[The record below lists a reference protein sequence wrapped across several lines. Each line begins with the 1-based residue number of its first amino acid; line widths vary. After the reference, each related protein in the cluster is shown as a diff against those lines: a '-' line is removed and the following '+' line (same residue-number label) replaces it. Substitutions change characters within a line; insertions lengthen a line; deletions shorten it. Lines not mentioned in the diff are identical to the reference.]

1 MLTGEELFEIKAL
14 QEVCE
19 KEGGFQLK
27 LNFGMLENRDEN
39 SKEDFFHYEDG
50 KLVGFLGNYGFG
62 NKVELCG
69 MLHPD
74 YRRRGIFS
82 RLLEMGLK
90 EAKKRNFK
98 TVLLNAPTESQSAK
112 EFLKNIPCTFS
123 FAEYQMKWQKT
134 ELSEDPAVTIR
145 PSFSNEDWEVEIQ
158 LDVLCFGF
166 NENEARGFKQMTRE
180 NSRDQKLIIEA
191 EGKPGGKMRVSE
203 LNGEAWIYGFAVFP
217 ELQGKGIGRKAL
229 SKVVKMEHQKGLSI
243 FLEVEAKNAHA
254 LKLYESCGFRSYH
267 SQDYYKY
274 LN

>member
-1 MLTGEELFEIKAL
+1 MLTGEELFEIKSL

-27 LNFGMLENRDEN
+27 LNFSMLENRDEN
-39 SKEDFFHYEDG
+39 SKEDFFHYENG
-50 KLVGFLGNYGFG
+50 KLVGFLGSYGFG

-69 MLHPD
+69 MVHPE

-82 RLLEMGLK
+82 TLLEMGLK

-123 FAEYQMKWQKT
+123 FAEYQMKWQQI

-145 PSFSNEDWEVEIQ
+145 PSFSNEDWEVAIQ
-158 LDVLCFGF
+158 LEVLCFGF
-166 NENEARGFKQMTRE
+166 NENEAREFNQKIRK
-180 NSRDQKLIIEA
+180 NNHDQNLIIEA
-191 EGKPGGKMRVSE
+191 EGKNAGKMRVSE
-203 LNGEAWIYGFAVFP
+203 LNGKAWIYGFAVFP
-217 ELQGKGIGRKAL
+217 DLQGKGIGRKAL
-229 SKVVKMEHQKGLSI
+229 SKVVQMEHQKGLSI

-267 SQDYYKY
+267 SQDYYQY